1 MSAEWARL
9 IPFVLSLRDK
19 LVKMGGMEI
28 LKKTALHAV
37 LAGIS
42 LPLTVVNTSTMLL
55 DSDFSRCRV
64 RLLPFPS
71 PLRRPH
77 SG

>member
-1 MSAEWARL
+1 
-9 IPFVLSLRDK
+9 
-19 LVKMGGMEI
+19 MGGMEI

-37 LAGIS
+37 IAGIS

-64 RLLPFPS
+64 SRVHLH
-71 PLRRPH
+71 LRSRPTN
-77 SG
+77 